1 MNAENRW
8 IVVLIG
14 RRRHRRQ
21 RSAKLAECVEERE
34 REMMMWIACACALLD
49 MLAS

>member
-34 REMMMWIACACALLD
+34 RERDDDVDCMCMCFA
-49 MLAS
+49 